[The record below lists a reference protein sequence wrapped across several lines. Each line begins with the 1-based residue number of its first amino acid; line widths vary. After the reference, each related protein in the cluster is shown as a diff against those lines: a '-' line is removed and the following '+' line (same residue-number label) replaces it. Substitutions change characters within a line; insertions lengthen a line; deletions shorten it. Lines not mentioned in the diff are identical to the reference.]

1 MIIKNITFENF
12 RSYYGI
18 VSINIGDGL
27 TLMIGANGE
36 GKTTLFEALEWL
48 FDTSGILPKVDT
60 KFISKKRLSELMPG
74 ESAKVRAS
82 MTYVCNGSERIIEK
96 SFQFVKTLSG
106 EASCSRF
113 SHTLYLQNGAE
124 KDVKEGVAAQF
135 QFDRDFAPSIR
146 KYCLFKG
153 EQELN
158 IFNKAEALSYL
169 VETFS
174 QVKNFD
180 PYIIFMDKAKGLSEQ
195 ATDNAMKAD
204 KKNTK
209 KATELRGL
217 IKTEEEALKSLRS
230 ELKDKQTEAANFQ
243 TLLDNLEKN
252 KEASSLLVNTN
263 ERIKALY
270 QKKKEAEASISE
282 EYNYRLLDEMWILM
296 GFVPVAGEYRS
307 LVAALDKERR
317 TEQSKYDQEL
327 GAKKLAK
334 TIQQELVDGH
344 IPLAINVPD
353 ENTMREMLDD
363 EICKVCGRPAPK
375 GSDAYKFMQA
385 RLEAFLSSQKMA
397 AEDEPEEE
405 PLFKYDYIQ
414 ELNNR
419 YSILHNNMKFLTN
432 LDGFITKSIIQN
444 LGKHTEIDKI
454 NANIEKE
461 EENKKKILAQTEGL
475 TEEQL
480 VSAFYEITEWWNG
493 RAQAER
499 RTDYLKIQIDRHEA
513 LLAQYREEFS
523 KISEESSAA
532 MYARTSQAILNIQK
546 AFAEAKQAN
555 KRDFLIQLENA
566 ANEYLE
572 KLNKG
577 DFRGF
582 VRVVE
587 KPGDKAELILSDI
600 DGSRVY
606 NPNTALRTT
615 MYMSLLFAVS
625 KLTSIKHENDYPLFF
640 DAPTSSFTGAKEG
653 DFFEVIGNIKKQT
666 IIVTKS
672 FLTEKEDSLG
682 EAKVDKDKLAKINA
696 TKYRLKLIRPF
707 NEKDLSTIQS
717 VVENI

>member
-1 MIIKNITFENF
+1 MIIKNITIENF
-12 RSYYGI
+12 RSYYGT
-18 VSINIGDGL
+18 VSFDTGDGL

-48 FDTSGILPKVDT
+48 FDTSGVQPKVDN
-60 KFISKKRLSELMPG
+60 KFISKKKISELLPQ

-82 MTYVCNGSERIIEK
+82 MTYIINGNERIIEK
-96 SFQFVKTLSG
+96 SFQFAKTFG
-106 EASCSRF
+106 GDISCSNYRH
-113 SHTLYLQNGAE
+113 SLYIQNGAE
-124 KDVKEGVAAQF
+124 KDVKEGIAAQA

-146 KYCLFKG
+146 KYSLFKG

-158 IFNKAEALSYL
+158 IFNKADALSYL

-174 QVKNFD
+174 QVRNFD
-180 PYIIFMDKAKGLSEQ
+180 PYLTFMGKAKTLSEQ

-204 KKNTK
+204 KKNTRE
-209 KATELRGL
+209 ASRLRGL
-217 IKTEEEALKSLRS
+217 IQSEEETLGSLRA
-230 ELKDKQTEAANFQ
+230 ELKEKQTEAADYQAF
-243 TLLDNLEKN
+243 LDNLEQN

-263 ERIKALY
+263 ERLKALEQ
-270 QKKKEAEASISE
+270 QKKDEEAQISE

-296 GFVPVAGEYRS
+296 GFVPIADEYRT
-307 LVAALDKERR
+307 LVATLDKERR
-317 TEQSKYDQEL
+317 TQQSQYDQEL

-334 TIQQELVDGH
+334 TIQQELIDGH

-363 EICKVCGRPAPK
+363 EVCKVCGRPAPK

-385 RLEAFLSSQKMA
+385 RLDAFLASQKSV
-397 AEDEPEEE
+397 EEEEEEE
-405 PLFKYDYIQ
+405 PLFKYDYIR

-419 YSILHNNMKFLTN
+419 YSVLHNNMKFLAN
-432 LDGFITKSIIQN
+432 LDGFITKTIVSN
-444 LGKHTEIDKI
+444 YDHHAKIDKI
-454 NANIEKE
+454 TANILKE
-461 EENKKKILAQTEGL
+461 EENKKKILAETDGL
-475 TEEQL
+475 SEEQL
-480 VSAFYEITEWWNG
+480 VSAFHNISEWWKG

-499 RTDYLKIQIDRHEA
+499 RADYLKIQIGKHEA
-513 LLAQYREEFS
+513 ELADLREQYS

-532 MYARTSQAILNIQK
+532 MYSRTSQAILHIKN
-546 AFAEAKQAN
+546 AFENAKQAN
-555 KRDFLIQLENA
+555 KREFLSQLEEA

-587 KPGDKAELILSDI
+587 KPDEKAEVILADV

-625 KLTSIKHENDYPLFF
+625 KLTSIKHENDYPLIF
-640 DAPTSSFTGAKEG
+640 DAPTSSFTGAKES
-653 DFFEVIGNIKKQT
+653 DFFEVIGNINKQT

-672 FLTEKEDSLG
+672 FLTDSEDKTG
-682 EAKVDKDKLAKINA
+682 EAKVDHEKLSKIKAK
-696 TKYRLKLIRPF
+696 KYRLKLKRPF
-707 NEKDLSTIQS
+707 NEEDLSTIQS
-717 VVENI
+717 VVETL

>member
-1 MIIKNITFENF
+1 MIIKNITIENF
-12 RSYYGI
+12 RSYYGE
-18 VSINIGDGL
+18 VSINVGDGL

-48 FDTSGILPKVDT
+48 FDTTGILPKVDT
-60 KFISKKRLSELMPG
+60 KFISKKKLSELMPT
-74 ESAKVRAS
+74 ESGKVRVS
-82 MTYVCNGSERIIEK
+82 MTYVCNGSERIVEK
-96 SFQFVKTLSG
+96 SFMFVKTLTG
-106 EASCSRF
+106 EISCSHF
-113 SHTLYLQNGAE
+113 THTLYLQNGAE
-124 KDVKEGVAAQF
+124 KDIKEGVAAQN

-158 IFNKAEALSYL
+158 IFNKADALSYL

-180 PYIIFMDKAKGLSEQ
+180 PYITFMDKAKGWSET
-195 ATDNAMKAD
+195 ATDSAMRAD

-209 KATELRGL
+209 RAAELRGL
-217 IKTEEEALKSLRS
+217 IKSEEETLGTLRA

-243 TLLDNLEKN
+243 TLLENLEKN

-263 ERIKALY
+263 NRLNSLEQ
-270 QKKKEAEASISE
+270 QKKETESAISE
-282 EYNYRLLDEMWILM
+282 EYNFRLLDDMWILM
-296 GFVPVAGEYRS
+296 GFTPIADEYRKVVAS
-307 LVAALDKERR
+307 LDREKRA
-317 TEQSKYDQEL
+317 EQSKYDQEL

-334 TIQQELVDGH
+334 TIQQELSDGH

-363 EICKVCGRPAPK
+363 EICKVCGRPAKK
-375 GSDAYKFMQA
+375 GSDAYNFMQA
-385 RLEAFLSSQKMA
+385 RLDAFLASQKA
-397 AEDEPEEE
+397 VEEEEAEDEP
-405 PLFKYDYIQ
+405 LFVYDYIR

-419 YSILHNNMKFLTN
+419 YSNLHNNMKFLTN
-432 LDGFITKSIIQN
+432 LDGYITRSVINN
-444 LGKHTEIDKI
+444 LELHSKVDKI

-480 VSAFYEITEWWNG
+480 VSAYYEISEWWNG

-499 RTDYLKIQIDRHEA
+499 RTDYLKIQIERHEA
-513 LLAQYREEFS
+513 ILAQHREDYS

-532 MYARTSQAILNIQK
+532 MYARSSQAILLIQK

-555 KRDFLIQLENA
+555 KREFLMQLEST

-572 KLNKG
+572 MLNKG

-587 KPGDKAELILSDI
+587 KPDDTAELILADV

-625 KLTSIKHENDYPLFF
+625 KLTSIKHENDYPLIF
-640 DAPTSSFTGAKEG
+640 DAPTSSFTGAKES
-653 DFFEVIGNIKKQT
+653 DFFEVIGNINKQT

-672 FLTEKEDSLG
+672 FLTENEDGLG
-682 EAKVDKDKLAKINA
+682 EASVDKEKLSKIKA
-696 TKYRLKLIRPF
+696 TKYRLKLNRPF
-707 NEKDLSTIQS
+707 NEEDLSTIQTK
-717 VVENI
+717 VEDI

>member
-1 MIIKNITFENF
+1 MIIKNITIENF

-18 VSINIGDGL
+18 VSFNTGDGL
-27 TLMIGANGE
+27 TLLLGANGE

-48 FDTSGILPKVDT
+48 FDTSGILPKTDA
-60 KFISKKRLSELMPG
+60 KFISKKKLSELMPS
-74 ESAKVRAS
+74 ESGRVRVS
-82 MTYVCNGSERIIEK
+82 MTYVCNGSERIVEK

-106 EASCSRF
+106 ETSCSHYLH
-113 SHTLYLQNGAE
+113 SLYLQNGAE
-124 KDVKEGVAAQF
+124 KDVKEGVAAQN

-158 IFNKAEALSYL
+158 IFNKADALCYL

-180 PYIIFMDKAKGLSEQ
+180 PYISFMDKAKVLSET

-217 IKTEEEALKSLRS
+217 IKIEEDTLRSLRT

-243 TLLDNLEKN
+243 SLLENLEQN

-263 ERIKALY
+263 ERLKSLEQ
-270 QKKKEAEASISE
+270 QKKDAEAAISE

-296 GFVPVAGEYRS
+296 GFVPIAGEYRT
-307 LVAALDKERR
+307 LVAALDKEKR
-317 TEQSKYDQEL
+317 TEQSNYDQEL
-327 GAKKLAK
+327 GAKRLAK
-334 TIQQELVDGH
+334 TIQQELIDGH

-375 GSDAYKFMQA
+375 GSDAYKFMQS
-385 RLEAFLSSQKMA
+385 RLDAFLSSQKNA
-397 AEDEPEEE
+397 AEDESEEE
-405 PLFKYDYIQ
+405 PLFNYDYVR

-419 YSILHNNMKFLTN
+419 YSILHNNMKFLSN
-432 LDGFITKSIIQN
+432 LDGYITKSVINN
-444 LGKHTEIDKI
+444 LEQHAKVDKI
-454 NANIEKE
+454 NANIERE

-480 VSAFYEITEWWNG
+480 VSAYYEISEWWKG

-513 LLAQYREEFS
+513 ILAQYRDDYS

-532 MYARTSQAILNIQK
+532 MYARTSQAILHIQK

-555 KRDFLIQLENA
+555 KREFLMQLEDA

-582 VRVVE
+582 VKVIE
-587 KPGDKAELILSDI
+587 KPDDTAELILSDV

-625 KLTSIKHENDYPLFF
+625 KLTSIKHENDYPLIF

-653 DFFEVIGNIKKQT
+653 DFFEVIGNINKQT

-672 FLTEKEDSLG
+672 FLTEKEDDLG
-682 EAKVDKDKLAKINA
+682 EALVDKEKLSKIKA
-696 TKYRLKLIRPF
+696 TKYRLKLKRPF
-707 NEKDLSTIQS
+707 NEEDLSTIQS
-717 VVENI
+717 VVEAL